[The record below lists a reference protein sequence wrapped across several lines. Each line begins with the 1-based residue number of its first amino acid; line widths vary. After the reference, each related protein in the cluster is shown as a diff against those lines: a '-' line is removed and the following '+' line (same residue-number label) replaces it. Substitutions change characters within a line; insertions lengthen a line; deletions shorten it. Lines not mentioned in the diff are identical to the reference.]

1 MKSVFIPCNLANI
14 YMHSQWIAS
23 DVGDLNCLHALWL
36 SHRGLAAFH
45 DGKYHITVSISS
57 KAKIF
62 VRINFASFASQAS
75 RQLDKQDYLW
85 STYIDQ
91 TLQQNASLSGLSVKV
106 LSWRWKLLH
115 LVEISRHS
123 SYPRGNLTS
132 TISKSKVDSSQVQLF
147 MPRCHI
153 VFQILYTSS
162 MPN

>member
-1 MKSVFIPCNLANI
+1 MNRERCWRLKLSSRIMALA
-14 YMHSQWIAS
+14 SRAR
-23 DVGDLNCLHALWL
+23 CL
-36 SHRGLAAFH
+36 SRR
-45 DGKYHITVSISS
+45 KYHITVSISS

-85 STYIDQ
+85 STYTDQ

-132 TISKSKVDSSQVQLF
+132 TISKSKVDSSQVQIIHAK
-147 MPRCHI
+147 MPHRLPNFVYFVDAQLI
-153 VFQILYTSS
+153 SQIE
-162 MPN
+162 M